1 RRAGLFP
8 RRIVVARAR
17 GLRGR
22 PEPQGDDRG
31 EPGRRADSHR
41 HLSRDGPLVRGG
53 RPDHPAPSRRNPGA
67 GRGARRRAGGPP
79 PEEPAMNSRKERPMA
94 DATAEKIAARLE
106 GAVDAIERSLERT
119 RRTVGR
125 AAAELSDESRSA
137 IESEWIAL
145 KKDLSD
151 LMNRSDLAESPEVKA
166 VIERLRG
173 TIGSMS
179 DSVVSAASEARYR
192 ARESADRVNE
202 QVHAS
207 PWQAAG
213 IAAVARFVIGVL
225 LSRRSQ
231 EHTSELQ

>member
-1 RRAGLFP
+1 
-8 RRIVVARAR
+8 
-17 GLRGR
+17 
-22 PEPQGDDRG
+22 
-31 EPGRRADSHR
+31 
-41 HLSRDGPLVRGG
+41 
-53 RPDHPAPSRRNPGA
+53 
-67 GRGARRRAGGPP
+67 
-79 PEEPAMNSRKERPMA
+79 MA

-213 IAAVARFVIGVL
+213 IAAVAGFVIGVL
-225 LSRRSQ
+225 LSRK
-231 EHTSELQ
+231 